1 MALGHE
7 SEPGGHRLHI
17 VQCQWRWQGRGAEQV
32 ALDLHR
38 CFGVLGHESS
48 VWAGYVAGPSPP
60 EEVEVLEDREPGLL
74 RRTVATATL
83 RPRLRGVDAVLCH
96 SPAAILHVGLVAV
109 AARVPVR
116 LAVHHFEPGT
126 VGRVARWSERW
137 LGTVG
142 VMHRNV
148 YVSETL
154 ASITKEHPR
163 RYRDRIVV
171 IPNGVS
177 VPTVG
182 RSEARRRL
190 GLSEDEPVVATAG
203 ALTEHKNHRVLIAA
217 AAAGGEWL
225 LLLAGDGP
233 LRADLESA
241 AHPLGDRVRFLGHIP
256 HEDVGQLLAAA
267 DVVAHPA
274 TREAHPLAQLEA
286 LAADRPVVASDI
298 ASSRAACGD
307 AARYVPA
314 HDAAAWARELNRLMD
329 DSAVKAELAA
339 ARRVRPV
346 RSPED
351 VAAAYLDLMDPG
363 VGESRHG

>member
-1 MALGHE
+1 MQ
-7 SEPGGHRLHI
+7 I

-38 CFGVLGHESS
+38 CFSELGHESS

-60 EEVEVLEDREPGLL
+60 EEVEVLEDREPGLP
-74 RRTVATATL
+74 RRAVATATL
-83 RPRLRGVDAVLCH
+83 RRRLRGVDAVLCH
-96 SPAAILHVGLVAV
+96 SPAAIIHVGLAAV

-116 LAVHHFEPGT
+116 LAVHHLEPGT
-126 VGRVARWSERW
+126 VGPVARWSERW

-148 YVSETL
+148 YVSDTL
-154 ASITKEHPR
+154 AAITKEHPR

-190 GLSEDEPVVATAG
+190 GLGDDERIVATAS
-203 ALTEHKNHRVLIAA
+203 ALTEIKNHGVLIDA
-217 AAAGGEWL
+217 AAAGGEWRL
-225 LLLAGDGP
+225 LIAGDGP

-241 AHPLGDRVRFLGHIP
+241 AAPLGDRVRFLGQIP
-256 HEDVGQLLAAA
+256 REDVGLLLVAA

-274 TREAHPLAQLEA
+274 TWEAHPLAQLEA
-286 LAADRPVVASDI
+286 LAADRPVVVSDI

-314 HDAAAWARELNRLMD
+314 HDAAAWTHEIDVLLDDPDAR
-329 DSAVKAELAA
+329 AELAA

-351 VAAAYLDLMDPG
+351 VAATYLDLI
-363 VGESRHG
+363 ESANVREF